1 MKRSMRTSLLAALLV
16 SAVALPAVALAD
28 RENSRGDRENSRGE
42 SRSESRGRGNARS
55 IPEFD
60 VAAVGAIAA
69 VIAGGGIVLARRRR
83 KS

>member
-1 MKRSMRTSLLAALLV
+1 MKSSICKSLAAALLV

-28 RENSRGDRENSRGE
+28 RENSRGE
-42 SRSESRGRGNARS
+42 SRSESRGRGKARS

-60 VAAVGAIAA
+60 VAAIGAIAA
-69 VIAGGGIVLARRRR
+69 VIAGGGIVLARRR